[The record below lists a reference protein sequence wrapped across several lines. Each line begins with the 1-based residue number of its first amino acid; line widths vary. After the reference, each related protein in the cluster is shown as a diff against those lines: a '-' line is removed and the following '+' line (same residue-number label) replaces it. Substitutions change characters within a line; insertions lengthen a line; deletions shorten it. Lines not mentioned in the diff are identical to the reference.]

1 MRRTKIVCTLGPAS
15 NTKEMISELIKNGM
29 DAARINFSHGDYKS
43 HGETVKNLMEAR
55 KELNAPIPLIL
66 DTKGPEIRIKKFGKQ
81 KVYLEVGSNFTLT
94 TRDVVGD
101 FSIVSVTYQDLPKDL
116 KKGSRVL
123 VDDGLIELNVI
134 DLNETDIVCEV
145 VNGGF
150 LSSNKG
156 INIPDVYVNL
166 PSLTERDVED
176 IKFGIENGFDY
187 IAASFIRSAR
197 DVLKIRRVLEE
208 NGGGDIFII
217 AKIES
222 REGVNNIDEILA
234 VADGIMVARGDLGV
248 EIPIDEVPLVQ
259 KELIKKANA
268 ACKPVITATQM
279 LESMAI
285 NPRPTRAEVNDV
297 ANAIFDGSDAIML
310 SGETA
315 SGKYPV
321 HSVATMAK
329 IAVTTEGSINY
340 VKRIHQQ
347 FSEEQTNITN
357 AISYA
362 ACTTAAELNT
372 TCIATVT
379 KSGFTAR
386 MIAKFKPTCPIAA
399 STFNEMVWRQLN
411 LVWGC
416 RPVFLERILDDS
428 QIFELA
434 METAIKSGLAANGDT
449 VVIAV
454 GVPVGVTGS
463 TNTMRVEIVGDVICK
478 GVGVGDKT
486 ASGQAAVVMV
496 PEEALKN
503 FKKGDVLV
511 TPNTNNEILPFAKQA
526 SAIVV
531 GPIENPEGSHAEIIA
546 HALEIPV
553 VICNSCVT
561 DLITNGTFISV
572 DAKKGFVSAGASL
585 KSKTENE

>member
-15 NTKEMISELIKNGM
+15 NTKEKIKELIENGM
-29 DAARINFSHGDYKS
+29 DAARINFSHGDYDS
-43 HGETVKNLMEAR
+43 HGQTVNNLKEAR
-55 KELNAPIPLIL
+55 EELNAPIPLIL
-66 DTKGPEIRIKKFGKQ
+66 DTKGPEIRIKKFAKS
-81 KVYLEVGSNFTLT
+81 KVYLESGSTFTLT
-94 TRDVVGD
+94 TRDVEGDGNIVG
-101 FSIVSVTYQDLPKDL
+101 VTYKDLPKDL

-123 VDDGLIELNVI
+123 LDDGLLELKVTG
-134 DLNETDIVCEV
+134 LSETDVECEV
-145 VNGGF
+145 INGGF

-156 INIPDVYVNL
+156 VNIPDVYVNL
-166 PSLTERDVED
+166 PSLTERDIED
-176 IKFGIENGFDY
+176 IKFGVKMGFDY
-187 IAASFIRSAR
+187 IAASFIRSAK

-217 AKIES
+217 AKIEN

-234 VADGIMVARGDLGV
+234 VSDGIMVARGDLGV
-248 EIPIDEVPLVQ
+248 EIPIEEVPLVQ

-268 ACKPVITATQM
+268 VCKPVITATQM
-279 LESMAI
+279 LESMAS
-285 NPRPTRAEVNDV
+285 NPRPTRAEANDV

-321 HSVATMAK
+321 ESVSTMAR

-340 VKRIHQQ
+340 IKRLHQQ
-347 FSEEQTNITN
+347 FYPEQTNITN

-362 ACTTAAELNT
+362 ACTTAAELKT
-372 TCIATVT
+372 ACISTVT

-386 MIAKFKPTCPIAA
+386 MISKFKPTCPIAA
-399 STFNEMVWRQLN
+399 SSFNERVWRQLN

-416 RPVFLERILDDS
+416 RPVLLERILDDGKV
-428 QIFELA
+428 FELA
-434 METAIKSGLAANGDT
+434 METAVKSGLAVNGDT

-454 GVPVGVTGS
+454 GVPVGVSGS

-478 GVGVGDKT
+478 GTGIGGKS
-486 ASGQAAVVMV
+486 ASGQATVIKVID
-496 PEEALKN
+496 EALKK

-511 TPNTNNEILPFAKQA
+511 TPYTTNDLLPFAKQA

-531 GPIENPEGSHAEIIA
+531 GPMDQVEGSHAEIIA
-546 HALEIPV
+546 HALDVPV

-561 DLITNGTFISV
+561 DLIKNGTFISV
-572 DAKKGFVSAGASL
+572 DAEKGFVYAGMP
-585 KSKTENE
+585 KDMQ